1 MKEPSDDQEQ
11 EVDSNTPESSGK
23 NSSKKGFL
31 RRIYANPKYFDVFHW
46 MKLVTITGGTQV
58 LVQITGLLSGLLIIR
73 MLPIEEY
80 AYYTLANTMLG
91 TMTILAD
98 SGISNGVMAEGGKV
112 WKDRT
117 MLGKVLITGMDLR
130 KKFGIGSLI
139 ITVPILV
146 YLLRDHDASWLTIF
160 LIVLAII
167 PAFFAA
173 LSDSILASVA
183 KLHQS
188 IKPLQRN
195 HVEVGLSRFALN
207 VILVILFP
215 FTYIAL
221 TANSIPRIY
230 GNYKL
235 RKIAGNFADLNVK
248 PDREVRKAISLS
260 VKRTMPI
267 VIYHCISG
275 QLSIWLISF
284 FGTTSSISQLG
295 ALGRLAMVFSV
306 FSALFTTLV
315 VPRFS
320 RMLAD
325 KERMMRIFLSVQV
338 FTLVIG
344 GVLVGGVYLFSDPIL
359 WVLGEKYEGLHY
371 ELLLVAISNGF
382 TLMIGVASQL
392 CISRAW
398 YLKPQYI
405 IGINFVS
412 TVLAIVFL
420 NLTTLVGVLYFNIVV
435 TLAQYVLMVLYGI
448 SQIRKTSA

>member
-1 MKEPSDDQEQ
+1 VEEPSEDN
-11 EVDSNTPESSGK
+11 DSKAGDKKPESTIKKSGK
-23 NSSKKGFL
+23 KGAL
-31 RRIYANPKYFDVFHW
+31 RRIYTNPKYFNVFHW
-46 MKLVTITGGTQV
+46 MKLVTITGSTQV

-73 MLPIEEY
+73 LLPIEEY

-112 WKDRT
+112 WKDRIK
-117 MLGKVLITGMDLR
+117 LGTVLITGMDLR

-139 ITVPILV
+139 ITVPILI
-146 YLLRDHDASWLTIF
+146 YLLRDHNASWLSVL

-188 IKPLQRN
+188 IKPLQKN
-195 HVEVGLSRFALN
+195 NATVGLGRLGLN
-207 VILVILFP
+207 LILVILFP
-215 FTYIAL
+215 LTFIAL

-235 RKIAGNFADLNVK
+235 RQIASNFANLNVE
-248 PDREVRKAISLS
+248 PDKEVRRAISVS

-275 QLSIWLISF
+275 QLAIWLISF
-284 FGTTSSISQLG
+284 FGTTASISQLG
-295 ALGRLAMVFSV
+295 ALGRLAMIFSV
-306 FSALFTTLV
+306 FSGLFTTLV

-325 KERMMRIFLSVQV
+325 KEKMMKIFLSVQV
-338 FTLVIG
+338 LTFVISICL
-344 GVLVGGVYLFSDPIL
+344 VLVVYFLSNPIL
-359 WVLGEKYEGLHY
+359 WILGEKYQGLNY
-371 ELLLVAISNGF
+371 ELVLVAISNGF
-382 TLMIGVASQL
+382 TLMIGITSKL
-392 CISRAW
+392 CVSRAW

-405 IGINFVS
+405 IGINFIA
-412 TVLAIVFL
+412 TVLAIGFL
-420 NLTTLVGVLYFNIVV
+420 NLTTLEGVLFFNIIV
-435 TLAQYVLMVLYGI
+435 TIAQYILMLSYGFT
-448 SQIRKTSA
+448 QIRKTN